1 MQFYKTTGLNPPQSE
16 ESKNR
21 LMLGSRLREI
31 FQVSNDGSSQNFKES
46 ISASNKNGGFT
57 KQDETNLNF

>member
-1 MQFYKTTGLNPPQSE
+1 MQFYRTTGLNPVPSE

-31 FQVSNDGSSQNFKES
+31 FAEGTTQKAESS
-46 ISASNKNGGFT
+46 
-57 KQDETNLNF
+57 ETLKA